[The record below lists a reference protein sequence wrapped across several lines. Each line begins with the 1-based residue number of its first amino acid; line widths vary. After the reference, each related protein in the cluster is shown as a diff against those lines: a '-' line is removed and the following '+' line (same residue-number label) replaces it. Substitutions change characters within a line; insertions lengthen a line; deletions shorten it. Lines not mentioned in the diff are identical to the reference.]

1 MVPTAS
7 VLPVSS
13 LFRLGLESTPHHSIR
28 SITAACW
35 TGFDGALSATSTAE
49 IIEATIFRMP
59 MCALRKVRRVIIEEV
74 KGRRKDGCD
83 GENVIEMNTKKLG
96 PEEVVI
102 SSIRDACSAYNSRV
116 IWSCDSVYRP

>member
-1 MVPTAS
+1 MVPTTS
-7 VLPVSS
+7 VLPASS

-49 IIEATIFRMP
+49 IIEATISQMP
-59 MCALRKVRRVIIEEV
+59 TRAPWRVRRVTIEEV
-74 KGRRKDGCD
+74 EERRKVGCD

-96 PEEVVI
+96 PEDVVI

>member
-7 VLPVSS
+7 VLPASS

-35 TGFDGALSATSTAE
+35 TGFDGAWSATSTAG
-49 IIEATIFRMP
+49 IIEVTISRMP
-59 MCALRKVRRVIIEEV
+59 MRAPWGVRRVTIEEV
-74 KGRRKDGCD
+74 EGRRKDGCD

-96 PEEVVI
+96 LEEVVI
-102 SSIRDACSAYNSRV
+102 GEHS
-116 IWSCDSVYRP
+116 